1 MVLLNIDGDNWR
13 RLVFGM
19 GHFCCTG
26 HSLRVQKLGKLRYCL
41 LTALTWKFLDRKSV
55 KRGYDAQMSA
65 IEESVAQ
72 NLCFVVTFPEKAVN
86 AM

>member
-1 MVLLNIDGDNWR
+1 
-13 RLVFGM
+13 
-19 GHFCCTG
+19 
-26 HSLRVQKLGKLRYCL
+26 L